1 MLSYNF
7 NKSKEVG
14 IKELKVGDR
23 LIVEAVV

>member
-7 NKSKEVG
+7 NKTKEIG